1 MSLYDL
7 IGPEGIVIT
16 SESNLSVD
24 SAIDLACSML
34 ISNDKVEPRYVEA
47 IKKQHKA
54 IGPYYV
60 LAPKIAMPHARPE
73 DGVNESALQLT
84 VFKSGVDF
92 ESEDN
97 GDVFLSLTLAAI
109 DSNSHINTI
118 MALSELFQNDDDIN
132 VLINANEKDDII
144 EVLKRY

>member
-24 SAIDLACSML
+24 SAIDLACSTL

-47 IKKQHKA
+47 IKQQHKA

-60 LAPKIAMPHARPE
+60 LAPKIAMPHA
-73 DGVNESALQLT
+73 N
-84 VFKSGVDF
+84 F

-97 GDVFLSLTLAAI
+97 GDVYLSITLAAK

-132 VLINANEKDDII
+132 ALINAHEKANII

>member
-7 IGPEGIVIT
+7 IGLEGIVIT

-24 SAIDLACSML
+24 YAIDLACSTL
-34 ISNDKVEPRYVEA
+34 ISKDKVEPRYVEA

-97 GDVFLSLTLAAI
+97 GDVYLSLTLAAI

-118 MALSELFQNDDDIN
+118 IALSELFQNDDDIN